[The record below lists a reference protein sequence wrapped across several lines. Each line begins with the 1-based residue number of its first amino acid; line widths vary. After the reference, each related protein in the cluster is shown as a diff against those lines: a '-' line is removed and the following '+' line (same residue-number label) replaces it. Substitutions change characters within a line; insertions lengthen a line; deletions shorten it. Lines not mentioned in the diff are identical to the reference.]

1 MKKNLIFIVSLLL
14 SLSVHVIFFSL
25 TFKDTSKQEKPKKI
39 TYLDIQK
46 KKSLKNEKKPDFL
59 PDFLSDEDMNLSKK
73 EPIEKEQKK
82 KPEKIPTV
90 KKQIPKPMTKK
101 SVPAEKKSDEVKENL
116 IVKKDIQQTPIIE
129 KAPDLPQ
136 NTPKNNSIK
145 ESNADLDRKTLS
157 KNQLENI
164 LNPKDI
170 INDIVSKNPE
180 GSKEGEDEVNFK
192 SMKFKYSSY
201 FHKFKI
207 RLYNVWTYP
216 DSSILKGEEGTV
228 RIKFSI
234 LKDGTITGIKVI
246 RSSGY
251 SDLDRS
257 AINALKNMGKVPL
270 SDSFDINVLNVD
282 GYFSYNLGYVGRF
295 IE

>member
-1 MKKNLIFIVSLLL
+1 MNKNLIFIVCLLL

-25 TFKDTSKQEKPKKI
+25 TFKDTSKKEKPKRL

-46 KKSLKNEKKPDFL
+46 KKSLKKENK

-82 KPEKIPTV
+82 SPEKTPTV
-90 KKQIPKPMTKK
+90 KKQIPKPLIKK
-101 SVPAEKKSDEVKENL
+101 SVPDEKRSDETKQKP
-116 IVKKDIQQTPIIE
+116 IVKKDIQRTPIIE

-136 NTPKNNSIK
+136 NTEENKTIKNPNP
-145 ESNADLDRKTLS
+145 NLDRKTLS
-157 KNQLENI
+157 KDQLKSI

-170 INDIVSKNPE
+170 INDIISKNPE
-180 GSKEGEDEVNFK
+180 GNKKGEDDVNFN

-246 RSSGY
+246 SSSGY
-251 SDLDRS
+251 PDLDRS
-257 AINALKNMGKVPL
+257 ALNALKNMGKVPL

-282 GYFSYNLGYVGRF
+282 GYFSYNLGYFGRF

>member
-1 MKKNLIFIVSLLL
+1 MKKNLIFTVCLLL

-46 KKSLKNEKKPDFL
+46 KKSLKNENKPDFL

-82 KPEKIPTV
+82 KPEKIPTL
-90 KKQIPKPMTKK
+90 KKQIQKPLTKK
-101 SVPAEKKSDEVKENL
+101 SIPDEKKSDEVKENL

-136 NTPKNNSIK
+136 NTAKNNTIK
-145 ESNADLDRKTLS
+145 KPNADLDRKTLS

-170 INDIVSKNPE
+170 INDIISKNPE
-180 GSKEGEDEVNFK
+180 GSKEGEDEVNFN